1 LTGQRDES
9 SRVFWLISL
18 SKGDPVSV
26 PVPALAS
33 VKVMSSTVPINQTSD
48 ITAPTPQNTPLTH
61 APISAGLSRP
71 TVPDISEDAE
81 PAEEPTNVHDTV
93 VGLVQGRLA
102 GLLGKSSGYIESL
115 PDGAKKTI
123 EALKGVQV
131 KQNELQNQ
139 YKRECLELEK
149 KYLELTKPLYTRR
162 RALIHATSEPTAEE
176 LEAGAAQSAK
186 DDADE
191 NPLAVPASTIAA
203 GVPEFWLTALR
214 NHVGLSE
221 LITDRDAAA
230 LKYLT
235 DLRIEYLPSS
245 EPKPGFKLIFEFSSN
260 EYFENDVFEKT
271 YVYREEVGYSGDFVY
286 DRAIGTDIKWKDEK
300 DLTKEFEIKKQRNK
314 NTNRTRLVRKAHPT
328 ESFFNFFSPPVA
340 PSEEAIE
347 AGEIGEDELDELEE
361 KLEIDYQI
369 GEDIKEKIIPRAID
383 YFTGKALE
391 YDMLS
396 EDEDD
401 YDDEDDDDDVDD
413 DDLDGMDDS
422 DDDDLPPPR
431 RGAGRGGRVGRGP
444 PANVNPEECKQQ

>member
-1 LTGQRDES
+1 
-9 SRVFWLISL
+9 
-18 SKGDPVSV
+18 
-26 PVPALAS
+26 
-33 VKVMSSTVPINQTSD
+33 MSFNLPINPSSD

-81 PAEEPTNVHDTV
+81 PAEEAANVHDAV
-93 VGLVQGRLA
+93 FGLVQGRLA
-102 GLLGKSSGYIESL
+102 GLLGKSSGYVESL

-149 KYLELTKPLYTRR
+149 KASRYLELTKPLYARR
-162 RALIHATSEPTAEE
+162 RALIHATDEPSTEE

-191 NPLAVPASTIAA
+191 NPLAVPPSTVAA
-203 GVPEFWLTALR
+203 AVPEFWLTVLR

-230 LKYLT
+230 LKYLI

-245 EPKPGFKLIFEFSSN
+245 EPKPGFKLLFEFSSN
-260 EYFENDVFEKT
+260 DYFDNDLLVKT

-347 AGEIGEDELDELEE
+347 AGDIGEEELDDLEE

-396 EDEDD
+396 EDDDD
-401 YDDEDDDDDVDD
+401 YDDDDDDDDD
-413 DDLDGMDDS
+413 DMEELEGMVRPFQTFHS
-422 DDDDLPPPR
+422 SLHR
-431 RGAGRGGRVGRGP
+431 
-444 PANVNPEECKQQ
+444 

>member
-1 LTGQRDES
+1 
-9 SRVFWLISL
+9 
-18 SKGDPVSV
+18 
-26 PVPALAS
+26 
-33 VKVMSSTVPINQTSD
+33 MSSTVPINQSD

-81 PAEEPTNVHDTV
+81 PIEETANVHDAV
-93 VGLVQGRLA
+93 FGLVQGRLA

-149 KYLELTKPLYTRR
+149 KYLELTKPLYARR
-162 RALIHATSEPTAEE
+162 RALIHATDEPSTEE

-191 NPLAVPASTIAA
+191 NPLAVPSSTIPAA
-203 GVPEFWLTALR
+203 VPEFWLTALR

-221 LITDRDAAA
+221 LITDRDASA
-230 LKYLT
+230 LKHLT

-245 EPKPGFKLIFEFSSN
+245 EPKPGFKLIFEFSQTNIS
-260 EYFENDVFEKT
+260 KMT
-271 YVYREEVGYSGDFVY
+271 CSR
-286 DRAIGTDIKWKDEK
+286 
-300 DLTKEFEIKKQRNK
+300 

-328 ESFFNFFSPPVA
+328 ESFFNFFSPP
-340 PSEEAIE
+340 
-347 AGEIGEDELDELEE
+347 AGEIGEEELDELEE

-369 GEDIKEKIIPRAID
+369 GEDIKEKVIPRAID

-401 YDDEDDDDDVDD
+401 YDDEDDDDDDD
-413 DDLDGMDDS
+413 DDVDELDVDDS
-422 DDDDLPPPR
+422 DEEVPPTR
-431 RGAGRGGRVGRGP
+431 RGARAGGRGGRGGP
-444 PANVNPEECKQQ
+444 PAANVNPEECKQQ